1 MKTDTEAEI
10 IQPRWLLL
18 AIILSQFAVTS
29 LWFAGNAIID
39 DLGQDWQLPPDA
51 LGMVTSAVQLGFIA
65 GTLVFA
71 FLSLPDR
78 FSPRKIFLL
87 CALAGALCNAAIT
100 FIPPSYALLLL
111 FRFLVGFFL
120 AGLYPV
126 GMKIAAGWYQQGL
139 GKALGLLVGALVL
152 GTAFPH
158 LLQSLD
164 IGWDWRRVII
174 AVSVLATAGGIL
186 LYLYVPDG
194 PYNKKGAPFDPKAL
208 AVIFRSRD
216 FRASAFGYFGHMW
229 ELYSFFAFLPLFIA
243 AHLTLVGQ
251 QDLNISFWVFLAI
264 AVGSIGCAG
273 GGYLVR
279 FMGGSWVASAQLA
292 ISGLC
297 CLLSPLLF
305 LAPTPVFLAFLLI
318 WGITVSGDSP
328 QFSALNAQN
337 APPTLIGSA
346 LTIANS
352 IGFAIAT
359 VSILLLGYLSTAIAT
374 QYLFIVLLPGPLFG
388 LYAMWPLLKKS

>member
-1 MKTDTEAEI
+1 MQTMTEDKI
-10 IQPRWLLL
+10 TRPRWLLL
-18 AIILSQFAVTS
+18 TIILSQFAVTS
-29 LWFAGNAIID
+29 LWFAGNAVLG
-39 DLGQDWQLPPDA
+39 DLGRAWQLPPDA
-51 LGMVTSAVQLGFIA
+51 LGMVTSAVQIGFIT

-100 FIPPSYALLLL
+100 FMPPSYALLLL
-111 FRFLVGFFL
+111 FRFMVGFFL

-164 IGWDWRRVII
+164 IGWNWRSVII
-174 AVSVLATAGGIL
+174 AVSVLAATGGVL

-208 AVIFRSRD
+208 AVIFRSGD

-229 ELYSFFAFLPLFIA
+229 ELYAFFAFLPLFIA
-243 AHLTLVGQ
+243 AHLTLVQ
-251 QDLNISFWVFLAI
+251 QDLNISFWVFLVI

-273 GGYLVR
+273 GGYLVK
-279 FMGGSWVASAQLA
+279 FIGSSRVASAQLA

-318 WGITVSGDSP
+318 WG
-328 QFSALNAQN
+328 
-337 APPTLIGSA
+337 
-346 LTIANS
+346 
-352 IGFAIAT
+352 
-359 VSILLLGYLSTAIAT
+359 STR
-374 QYLFIVLLPGPLFG
+374 
-388 LYAMWPLLKKS
+388 